1 MSEIFRWALL
11 VGSSVALIG
20 VGCLCAA
27 VPVLI
32 WKRRQAKELRHNPLA
47 RDMLRG
53 PGYSLRRK
61 LDDLDTDL
69 MTYAVCFMVSPLVI
83 YTFHI
88 SNSYFLGKQETTHR
102 VVADVVVLII
112 GMAILGWRLLR
123 ILEERKIAV
132 LGLEGEIST
141 AQELDQLMLE
151 GCRVFHDIPTD
162 YGNIDHVVV
171 SGSGVYAV
179 NTKCLQKPKQ
189 GNDKAIVV
197 VDHNNNCVRFP
208 DRDWKIPND
217 QFETESN
224 WLSKHLSSAT
234 AENIKVEPMMAL
246 PGWFIE
252 KRIGRG
258 PVYVFNPVKPKRFF
272 VQKRTQNTPKQVPQI
287 AHQLEQ
293 LCRDV
298 ERSFF
303 DNPKWNSDKRD

>member
-20 VGCLCAA
+20 VGCVCAA

-69 MTYAVCFMVSPLVI
+69 MTYAVYFMVSPLVI

-123 ILEERKIAV
+123 ILEERKFAV
-132 LGLEGEIST
+132 IGLEGEIST

-197 VDHNNNCVRFP
+197 VDHNNNCVKFP

-217 QFETESN
+217 HSRPSQTGFQSTC
-224 WLSKHLSSAT
+224 
-234 AENIKVEPMMAL
+234 L
-246 PGWFIE
+246 P
-252 KRIGRG
+252 R
-258 PVYVFNPVKPKRFF
+258 
-272 VQKRTQNTPKQVPQI
+272 
-287 AHQLEQ
+287 
-293 LCRDV
+293 
-298 ERSFF
+298 
-303 DNPKWNSDKRD
+303 